1 MTRDVVSAGQRG
13 ERKGGVMNEQVWVL
27 GATGRT
33 GRAITRGLDAAGVSL
48 VLVGRDRGRLQAV
61 AADLHGDPRLV
72 VGSLS
77 SALSQLGEDP
87 PGVVVSTV
95 GPFTITAPQVT
106 GALPP
111 GTHYVDVSNEL
122 ASIEELLEQDAAA
135 ATKGQVHVT
144 GAGFGVLG
152 TESVVLRLCA
162 GRPPAA
168 TVRVDALPAV
178 ALEAGVLGGAL
189 AATIVEVI
197 GAGGREVRQGRL
209 MRARPAAHYL
219 ELTTPDGHRL
229 GTGSGAN
236 GELIAAWRASGADS
250 VVAASSAAPASAV
263 LRAVVPAVTAL
274 FRVPGVARLAVP
286 VLARIPLKAA
296 DMPRPFSWGHARVE
310 WASGQVLEGWLRV
323 GDGTEFTAAVT
334 VEVTRRLLD
343 GQGRP
348 GAHTPGSLF
357 GPELAEAAGG
367 EFVLDDGSGAPV
379 RGRTS
384 RGPA

>member
-1 MTRDVVSAGQRG
+1 
-13 ERKGGVMNEQVWVL
+13 MNDEVWVL

-33 GRAITRGLDAAGVSL
+33 GRAITRRLHAAGVPL
-48 VLVGRDRGRLQAV
+48 VLVGRDPGRLRAAV
-61 AADLHGDPRLV
+61 TDLDGEPRMIV
-72 VGSLS
+72 ASLS
-77 SALSQLGEDP
+77 AALSQLGEDP

-95 GPFTITAPQVT
+95 GPFTTTAPQVT

-122 ASIEELLEQDAAA
+122 ASVERLLEQDAAA
-135 ATKGQVHVT
+135 ATKDQVLVT

-168 TVRVDALPAV
+168 EVRVDALPAV
-178 ALEAGVLGGAL
+178 ALEAGVLGAAL

-197 GAGGREVRQGRL
+197 SAGGREVRRGRL
-209 MRARPAAHYL
+209 VRARPAAHHR
-219 ELTTPDGHRL
+219 ELTTPDGHVL
-229 GTGSGAN
+229 GTASGAN

-250 VVAASSAAPASAV
+250 VVAASSAAPASAL
-263 LRAVVPAVTAL
+263 LRSVVPATTAL
-274 FRVPGVARLAVP
+274 FRVPGVGRLAVRA
-286 VLARIPLKAA
+286 LARIPLKPA
-296 DMPRPFSWGHARVE
+296 DMPRSFSWAHARVK

-334 VEVTRRLLD
+334 VEVTRRLLK
-343 GQGRP
+343 GEGRP
-348 GAHTPGSLF
+348 GAHTPGAVF

-367 EFVLDDGSGAPV
+367 EFVLDDGSGAAMLD
-379 RGRTS
+379 GTKG
-384 RGPA
+384 GPA